1 MANVNK
7 AASAL
12 HEVRLRR
19 ERFPGFPANEVPK
32 DQREGYAIQDALAD
46 LLAADLGGIVGYKIG
61 CTSQAL
67 QEFMNIDCPCA
78 GTMFAAT
85 EVERGKE
92 LRLENYVKPALECE
106 IGVRLGEDL
115 DPKDGAIDRK
125 RAAAA
130 IAAVFVSIEIVD
142 ERFVDYRAVGTPTL
156 IADNFMNAGFV
167 RGKERTNVNPVELDR
182 AHGETLVNGTLY
194 GEGYGRDVLGHP
206 LDVLIWL
213 ANESAARGRPLL
225 EGTLVTTGS
234 MVPPYYVQPGDV
246 VTMRNDML
254 GEATVVVR

>member
-1 MANVNK
+1 MADLTK
-7 AASAL
+7 AAAAL
-12 HEVRLRR
+12 RDVRLRR
-19 ERFPGFPANEVPK
+19 ERFPGFSTADVPK
-32 DQREGYAIQDALAD
+32 DESEGYAIQDALAE

-61 CTSQAL
+61 CTSPAL
-67 QEFMNIDCPCA
+67 QQFMNIECPCS

-92 LRLENYVKPALECE
+92 LRLENYVKPAVECE

-115 DPKDGAIDRK
+115 DPRDGAIDRS

-130 IAAVFVSIEIVD
+130 IAVVFVSIEIVD
-142 ERFVDYRAVGTPTL
+142 ERFVDYRRVGTPTL

-167 RGKERTNVNPVELDR
+167 RGKERRNVDPLQLDR
-182 AHGETLVNGTLY
+182 AHGETLVNGELY

-213 ANESAARGRPLL
+213 ANESASRGRPLL
-225 EGTLVTTGS
+225 EGTIITTGS

-254 GEATVVVR
+254 GEATVIVR

>member
-1 MANVNK
+1 MADLSK
-7 AASAL
+7 AAAAL
-12 HEVRLRR
+12 RDVRLRH

-32 DQREGYAIQDALAD
+32 DDGEGYAIQDALAD
-46 LLAADLGGIVGYKIG
+46 LLAEDLGGMVGYKIG
-61 CTSQAL
+61 CTSPAL
-67 QEFMNIDCPCA
+67 QQFMNIDCPCS

-92 LRLENYVKPALECE
+92 LRLENYVRPALECE
-106 IGVRLGEDL
+106 IGVRLGQDL
-115 DPKDGAIDRK
+115 DPSDGTIDRN

-167 RGKERTNVNPVELDR
+167 RGKERMNVDPLQLDG
-182 AHGETLVNGTLY
+182 AHGETLVNGEVY
-194 GEGYGRDVLGHP
+194 GEGFGRDVLGHP

-213 ANESAARGRPLL
+213 ANETAKRGRPLL

-234 MVPPYYVQPGDV
+234 VVRPYYVKSGDV

-254 GEATVVVR
+254 G